1 MLSLDERE
9 RQINEILKA
18 QIKAGKRLNIWL
30 KILIPL
36 LGIICIIELLKV
48 LHLWHLR

>member
-1 MLSLDERE
+1 MLSIDEGE
-9 RQINEILKA
+9 KQLNEILKA
-18 QIKAGKRLNIWL
+18 QIKSGKRLNIWL

-48 LHLWHLR
+48 LSLWHL